1 MKKINYLSKIFW
13 SLSLGATFFIACV
26 DNIFAEENESSEI
39 KEKVVEENN
48 DFTEHN
54 SVETDTFTTD
64 NPIDETIKNGWEF
77 LNGNK
82 YYYENGQLVK
92 LDFKTIESSTYY
104 FNEDGSA
111 HIGWLDLNGKKYYFD
126 INGVMQKNTFIEG
139 IELDNNGIAR
149 LGWCKDAQGWKYIHN
164 DGSYTKNNFEVVDNQ
179 TYYFDVN
186 GYMQAGWQVIG
197 NKKYYFNE
205 SSGIMLKNQWVGD
218 SYLGNDGALISIK
231 NNNSQWIQDSTG
243 WWYRHEDGSYTAND
257 FEVVNGQTYYFN
269 VSGYMVT
276 GWQLIEGKYYY
287 FDASGAMARDTWIGD
302 YYVDE
307 NGVWDNNRFKPQ
319 WILNSTEWWYRHE
332 DGSYTTNDFE
342 VINGQTYY
350 FNAAGY
356 MVTGWQ
362 LVDDTWYYFDGSGA
376 MKTGWVYTGNIWYYL
391 DTEGKMLTGFQ
402 DIAGQRYYFN
412 DAGYMM
418 TGWIQDGNDWYY
430 ASSSGAFSTGWQYID
445 NVWYYLD
452 PNDNGL
458 MLSDRKQSIDNT
470 TYFFGQSGQMLT
482 GWVNRPEG
490 WYYAETS
497 GAMHTGW
504 LKLSSGKYY
513 LDPNDSI
520 NPGIMVH
527 DEERVIDGKT
537 YKFLSDGRIYTGFV
551 TKDEGTY
558 LINEDGDIVKGWG
571 LYQGYW
577 YYFSPDGTEHPGIML
592 TNQWLN
598 LSDGTYYLSSDG
610 KMKTGW
616 ILDNGSWYY
625 ATERGSIVKNG
636 FGTISAKDAGG
647 ISRVSYFEADGK
659 LRMYSFTIGKVN
671 YTVDGS
677 GYITN
682 TTVNGVPY
690 YNQRDPQ
697 WAWTVIGSGNMQNTA
712 CAVMVAT
719 SIVNYYTNLNVNPV
733 DMGKLFYQNGVYN
746 AGGLDGTSADCWEIV
761 KNQYGLNYTNN
772 LSYEDLINNLRMG
785 KIVATSENPGHF
797 TVPGFTHAI
806 LLYGIDANGYVNV
819 YDPYDT
825 SKNGKY
831 HISMIWSQQST
842 AYEDCINGGPFFAF

>member
-13 SLSLGATFFIACV
+13 SISLGTTFFIVGANSV
-26 DNIFAEENESSEI
+26 LAEENESSEI

-48 DFTEHN
+48 DSTESN
-54 SVETDTFTTD
+54 LMEENPATTD
-64 NPIDETIKNGWEF
+64 IAANETIKNGWEF
-77 LNGNK
+77 LNGYK

-92 LDFKTIESSTYY
+92 LNFKTIENSTYY

-126 INGVMQKNTFIEG
+126 INGVMQKNTYIEG

-186 GYMQAGWQVIG
+186 GYMQTGWQVIG

-218 SYLGNDGALISIK
+218 SYLGNDGALISTK
-231 NNNSQWIQDSTG
+231 NNNSQWILNDTG
-243 WWYRHEDGSYTAND
+243 WWYRHEDGSYTTND
-257 FEVVNGQTYYFN
+257 FEVINGQTYYFN
-269 VSGYMVT
+269 ASGYMVT

-287 FDASGAMARDTWIGD
+287 FDASSAMAKDTWIGD

-307 NGVWDNNRFKPQ
+307 NGVWDTDRFKPQ
-319 WILNSTEWWYRHE
+319 WILNSTGWWYQHE

-376 MKTGWVYTGNIWYYL
+376 MKTGWIYVGNIWYYL

-402 DIAGQRYYFN
+402 NIAGQRYYFN
-412 DAGYMM
+412 NAGYML
-418 TGWIQDGNDWYY
+418 TGWIQDGKDWYY
-430 ASSSGAFSTGWQYID
+430 ASSSGAFSTGWQYIG

-452 PNDNGL
+452 PNNNGL
-458 MLSDRKQSIDNT
+458 MLSDVKQSIDNT

-513 LDPNDSI
+513 LDPNDST

-537 YKFLSDGRIYTGFV
+537 YKFLSDGRIFTGFV

-577 YYFSPDGTEHPGIML
+577 YYLSPDGTEHPGIML

-616 ILDNGSWYY
+616 ILDNGSWCY

-647 ISRVSYFEADGK
+647 VSRVSYFEADGK